1 MFLFSPFT
9 SILWIYFM
17 AAVIPA
23 VWLMSYI
30 YKQDRIEKEPADLLW
45 KCAGC
50 GVLAALVSGVLEMI
64 AESLLDMSPID
75 QNTVTGVMILAF
87 LIVGVIEEGTKYLFM
102 GKLTWHK
109 PDFNCRFDGIV
120 YAAFTS
126 LGFAA
131 FENISYVF
139 QYGLTTA
146 FTRAFL
152 SIPGHLGFAVLF
164 GCFYGRAKKASDQGK
179 NGKAVLEIIIG
190 YILAVSLHGIYD
202 TCAML
207 GTGKAAALFVV
218 VVAVIYIIV
227 YFLVRHESNTDEY
240 I

>member
-1 MFLFSPFT
+1 MFIFAPFT
-9 SILWIYFM
+9 SILWIYVM
-17 AAVIPA
+17 AAILPA
-23 VWLMSYI
+23 IWLMSYI
-30 YKQDRIEKEPADLLW
+30 YKQDRIEKEPAGLLW

-50 GVLAALVSGVLEMI
+50 GVLAALVSGILEMI
-64 AESLLDMSPID
+64 AETLLDMSPID

-102 GKLTWHK
+102 GKLTWHN
-109 PDFNCRFDGIV
+109 PNFNCRFDGIV

-139 QYGLTTA
+139 EYGLTTA
-146 FTRAFL
+146 LTRAFL

-164 GCFYGRAKKASDQGK
+164 GCFYGRAKKAYDEGR
-179 NGKAVLEIIIG
+179 NGKSTVEIIIG
-190 YILAVSLHGIYD
+190 YILAVGLHGIYD

-207 GTGKAAALFVV
+207 GTGTAAAVFVLV
-218 VVAVIYIIV
+218 VIVIYLIV
-227 YFLVRHESNTDEY
+227 YFLVRHEANTDEY